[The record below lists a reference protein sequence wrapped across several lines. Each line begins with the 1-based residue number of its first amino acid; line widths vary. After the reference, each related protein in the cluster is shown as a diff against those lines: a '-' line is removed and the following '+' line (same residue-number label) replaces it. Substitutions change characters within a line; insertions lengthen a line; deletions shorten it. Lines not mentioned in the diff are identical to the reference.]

1 MGHDEIRP
9 ATMRA
14 AIIANRLNTARNHL
28 GLTTRALAELM
39 NMTVAMANRMMTGR
53 RIPTSLQI
61 GALCALLDIDPAQR
75 PLLYDLVRTATDTT
89 WLLPHHDPDSARLL
103 GEIEATADTTV
114 HYHPHHVPLAA
125 RTPEY
130 HHAVTGHPRPATP
143 PLTPDLDRTLLVP
156 ESALTRTPVPAEV
169 LRDQLDALLHG
180 PWSVRVLPATEPPTE
195 AFTQLHIP
203 HFHPVTAL
211 DLLTTHLVLEHPDT
225 TTAYEQRARDLLDH
239 CLTEAD
245 SLDTVRAH
253 RTPFGT

>member
-9 ATMRA
+9 VTLRA

-75 PLLYDLVRTATDTT
+75 PLLYDLTRTATDTT
-89 WLLPHHDPDSARLL
+89 WLLPHHNTDSPHLIA
-103 GEIEATADTTV
+103 EIEATANTAV
-114 HYHPHHVPLAA
+114 HYHPHHIPLPA

-130 HHAVTGHPRPATP
+130 HHAITGHPRPATP
-143 PLTPDLDRTLLVP
+143 PATPDPHRTLLIP
-156 ESALTRTPVPAEV
+156 ETALTRTPTPPQV

-203 HFHPVTAL
+203 HFHPVIAL
-211 DLLTTHLVLEHPDT
+211 DLLTTHLILEHPDT
-225 TTAYEQRARDLLDH
+225 TTPYQQRTQDLLDH
-239 CLTEAD
+239 SLTDTD
-245 SLDTVRAH
+245 SLDTLRAH
-253 RTPFGT
+253 RTRLDT